1 MTDYPQKIFTI
12 HFPNKKVYI
21 ENTSKSLHEK
31 MDIIKN
37 DKDHS
42 LYLLLKDYPNPE
54 IRFECFQ
61 KCDCGKNFCVCNK
74 KLVASEYRKDYYKI
88 LNVNLFPPTRF
99 NLFQSLYKW
108 MFY

>member
-1 MTDYPQKIFTI
+1 MTDYQQRIFSI

-21 ENTSKSLHEK
+21 ENTCKSFYDKIEY
-31 MDIIKN
+31 IKN
-37 DKDHS
+37 DKDHY

-61 KCDCGKNFCVCNK
+61 DGSCYKNK
-74 KLVASEYRKDYYKI
+74 QEVAKEYSKDNYEI
-88 LNVNLFPPTRF
+88 LNFNLLPTPRF

-108 MFY
+108 MGY